1 MNAGAGEARTA
12 VILSGG
18 GAYGA
23 YEIGVMQALFEG
35 LSPATHF
42 TPLDAHIFT
51 GTSVGAVNAAVM
63 CSQPGVPSYTTV
75 EGLKSLWLERI
86 ASGPD
91 RCGNGVFR
99 FRGDPTR
106 YFDPQCLAEN
116 PFAPLV
122 ELTEDSALFAQELIM
137 RGMNFFRSPGSLQTR
152 SLEFIDLS
160 AFISS
165 EPLQKLIREAV
176 STESIR
182 RSDKTLRIV
191 ATNWET
197 GEVKIFE
204 NKDVTDEVGHD
215 VILSSTAIPGFF
227 PPQYINGEPYVDG
240 GVVMN
245 TPLKCAIQAGAEV
258 LHVIY
263 LDPDVRN
270 LPLKVLQNTYNTLD
284 RTLLINNAT
293 VTSEDVVTASWIN
306 DGLEAVERVGRGETA
321 TDPQLLAFVRTAAV
335 IEQRLRSG
343 APYRKLTIHR
353 YHPKRDPG
361 GGGVGILNF
370 DRDRMS
376 RLIEL
381 GFEDT
386 AAHDCV
392 QSKCVLPNHPHEN

>member
-1 MNAGAGEARTA
+1 LNAGAGEARTA

-35 LSPATHF
+35 RSPATHF

-75 EGLKSLWLERI
+75 ERLKSLWLERI

-106 YFDPQCLAEN
+106 YLDPQCLAEN
-116 PFAPLV
+116 PLGPLV
-122 ELTEDSALFAQELIM
+122 ELTEDGAVFAQELIM
-137 RGMNFFRSPGSLQTR
+137 RGVNFFRSPGSLQTR

-215 VILSSTAIPGFF
+215 VILSSTSIPGFF
-227 PPQYINGEPYVDG
+227 PPQYINGDPYVDG

-306 DGLEAVERVGRGETA
+306 DGLDAVERVGRGETP

-343 APYRKLTIHR
+343 APYKKLTIHR

-370 DRDRMS
+370 DRDRM
-376 RLIEL
+376 RGLIEL

-386 AAHDCV
+386 TAHNCV
-392 QSKCVLPNHPHEN
+392 QSKCVLPNHPHGN

>member
-1 MNAGAGEARTA
+1 MNGGGPRTA

-23 YEIGVMQALFEG
+23 YEIGVMKALFEG
-35 LSPATHF
+35 RSPATNF
-42 TPLDAHIFT
+42 TPLDADVFT

-63 CSQPGVPSYTTV
+63 CSRPGEPSYVTV
-75 EGLKSLWLERI
+75 ERLERLWLERI

-106 YFDPQCLAEN
+106 YLDPQCLAEN
-116 PFAPLV
+116 PLAPLV
-122 ELTEDSALFAQELIM
+122 ELTEDGALLARQLVV
-137 RGMNFFRSPGSLQTR
+137 RGLNFFRSPGTVQTR
-152 SLEFIDLS
+152 ALEFVDLS
-160 AFISS
+160 AFVSS
-165 EPLQKLIREAV
+165 EPLQEMIREAV
-176 STESIR
+176 TPANIR
-182 RSDKTLRIV
+182 NSDNTLRIV

-204 NKDVTDEVGHD
+204 NKDVTDDAGYD

-227 PPQYINGEPYVDG
+227 PPQYVNGQPYVDG

-293 VTSEDVVTASWIN
+293 VTGEDVETASWIN
-306 DGLEAVERVGRGETA
+306 DGLEAVERVGRGEEP
-321 TDPQLLAFVRTAAV
+321 TDPQLLAFVRTAAM
-335 IEQRLRSG
+335 IEKRIRSG

-353 YHPKRDPG
+353 YHPHRDPG

-370 DRDRMS
+370 DRDRM
-376 RLIEL
+376 RGLIEL

-392 QSKCVLPNHPHEN
+392 KSHCILPDRAH